1 MTSDFIENLHNLVYQ
16 CLMIKGSRWK
26 QVNKVKKNAR
36 WWVRSFWGNGNFPKL
51 DCSDGY
57 TTP

>member
-1 MTSDFIENLHNLVYQ
+1 
-16 CLMIKGSRWK
+16 MIKGSRWK